1 MRILTILT
9 LTTLLLVSCG
19 KDEYADLSPEEYIVE
34 NNLSAEELDEGV
46 FIVVHEEG
54 GEKPTADDAVSVIT
68 TLKLTDGTVL
78 YEDEPFQASI
88 SALITG
94 FRIGLVEMG
103 VGGRATLII
112 PPKAGFGDED
122 LNSSSGLVVPKNS
135 TLVYEVE
142 LVEIL
147 EIRSIEEYISDEE
160 LETTELEK
168 GVHIVIHDPG
178 NDTKPTSTSTV
189 VVDYVG
195 RLTNS
200 LVFDQGANVSF
211 PLGNLI
217 EGWQRI
223 VGEFTV
229 PLNTANFMMKLTN
242 NNQSIPVYFDDI
254 RVHPFN
260 GNMKSFVYDPETQRL
275 MAELDENNYAT
286 FFEYDNEGG
295 LVRVKKETEKGVYT
309 MEETRS
315 GDSKLTTNQQQQ

>member
-217 EGWQRI
+217 EGWSI
-223 VGEFTV
+223 GLKEIGEGGSCTLIIPPSVGYGS
-229 PLNTANFMMKLTN
+229 TANGP
-242 NNQSIPVYFDDI
+242 IPANSVLVFDI
-254 RVHPFN
+254 TLHQVN
-260 GNMKSFVYDPETQRL
+260 
-275 MAELDENNYAT
+275 
-286 FFEYDNEGG
+286 
-295 LVRVKKETEKGVYT
+295 
-309 MEETRS
+309 
-315 GDSKLTTNQQQQ
+315 